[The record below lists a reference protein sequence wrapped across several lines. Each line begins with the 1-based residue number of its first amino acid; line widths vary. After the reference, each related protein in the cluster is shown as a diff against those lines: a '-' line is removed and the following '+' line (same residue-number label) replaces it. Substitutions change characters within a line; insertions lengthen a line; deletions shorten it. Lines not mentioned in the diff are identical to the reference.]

1 MQGRKEMNFCN
12 NNLSWFFSIFTFV
25 TLFAGG
31 SFLFD
36 SNNTLQT
43 ELIQFSDLSDADV
56 DVILAVKAR
65 MHDAKDQS
73 NTIAFN

>member
-1 MQGRKEMNFCN
+1 MNTCN
-12 NNLSWFFSIFTFV
+12 NNISWFFSIFAFV
-25 TLFAGG
+25 ALITGG

-36 SNNTLQT
+36 KNSFAQK

-65 MHDAKDQS
+65 MHDVKDQS
-73 NTIAFN
+73 IKIAFN

>member
-1 MQGRKEMNFCN
+1 MNIYN
-12 NNLSWFFSIFTFV
+12 NNISWFFSIFAFV
-25 TLFAGG
+25 ALFTGG
-31 SFLFD
+31 SVLFD
-36 SNNTLQT
+36 SERSAQT

-65 MHDAKDQS
+65 MHDAKNQA

>member
-1 MQGRKEMNFCN
+1 MNSCN
-12 NNLSWFFSIFTFV
+12 NNISWFFSIFAFV
-25 TLFAGG
+25 ALITGG

-36 SNNTLQT
+36 KNSFAQK

-73 NTIAFN
+73 YTIAFN

>member
-1 MQGRKEMNFCN
+1 MNSCN
-12 NNLSWFFSIFTFV
+12 NNTSWFFSIFVFV
-25 TLFAGG
+25 ALITGG

-36 SNNTLQT
+36 KNSFAQE

-65 MHDAKDQS
+65 MHGVKDQS
-73 NTIAFN
+73 INIAFN

>member
-1 MQGRKEMNFCN
+1 MNLYN
-12 NNLSWFFSIFTFV
+12 DNLSWFLSICAFV
-25 TLFAGG
+25 ALFAGG

-36 SNNTLQT
+36 NNTSLQK

-65 MHDAKDQS
+65 MHDAKDQT

>member
-1 MQGRKEMNFCN
+1 MNSCKN
-12 NNLSWFFSIFTFV
+12 NISWFFSIFAFV
-25 TLFAGG
+25 ALFTGG
-31 SFLFD
+31 SIFFVND
-36 SNNTLQT
+36 GSVQT

-73 NTIAFN
+73 NKIVFN

>member
-1 MQGRKEMNFCN
+1 MNLYN
-12 NNLSWFFSIFTFV
+12 NNLIWFFSIFAFV
-25 TLFAGG
+25 ALFAGG

-36 SNNTLQT
+36 NNSSLQT

-65 MHDAKDQS
+65 MHDAKNPS

>member
-1 MQGRKEMNFCN
+1 MNSCN
-12 NNLSWFFSIFTFV
+12 NNISWFFSIFVVVALIT
-25 TLFAGG
+25 AG

-36 SNNTLQT
+36 KDSFAQA

-65 MHDAKDQS
+65 MHDVKDQS
-73 NTIAFN
+73 INIAFN

>member
-1 MQGRKEMNFCN
+1 M
-12 NNLSWFFSIFTFV
+12 SWFLSIFAFV
-25 TLFAGG
+25 ALFTGG

-36 SNNTLQT
+36 NDRSAQT

-56 DVILAVKAR
+56 DMILAVKAR
-65 MHDAKDQS
+65 MYDSKNQS

>member
-1 MQGRKEMNFCN
+1 MNSCN
-12 NNLSWFFSIFTFV
+12 NNISWFFSIFAFV
-25 TLFAGG
+25 ALITAG

-36 SNNTLQT
+36 KNSFAQA

-65 MHDAKDQS
+65 MHDVKDQS
-73 NTIAFN
+73 INIAFN

>member
-1 MQGRKEMNFCN
+1 MNLYN
-12 NNLSWFFSIFTFV
+12 NNLSWFFSIFAFV
-25 TLFAGG
+25 VLFAGG
-31 SFLFD
+31 SFLID
-36 SNNTLQT
+36 NNNSAQT

-65 MHDAKDQS
+65 MHDAKDPS

>member
-1 MQGRKEMNFCN
+1 MNLYN
-12 NNLSWFFSIFTFV
+12 NNLSWFFSIFAFV
-25 TLFAGG
+25 ALFAGG

-36 SNNTLQT
+36 NNSSLQT

-65 MHDAKDQS
+65 MHDAKNPS

>member
-1 MQGRKEMNFCN
+1 MNSCN
-12 NNLSWFFSIFTFV
+12 NNISWFFSIFVFV
-25 TLFAGG
+25 ALITAG

-36 SNNTLQT
+36 KNSFAQA

-65 MHDAKDQS
+65 MHDVNDQS
-73 NTIAFN
+73 INIAFN